1 MKIQPGL
8 VSIVIINFNSA
19 AHIERCIKTIEAQ
32 SYPEIEIL
40 VIDNGSKDGSLAL
53 VQKIASEGR
62 IQLFAGANVGFSKAN
77 NIGIGAS
84 KGEFVLVLNADAF
97 PLPDYIG
104 KCVEAFCRN
113 EFIGTVIG
121 KLVSDA
127 DTSIID
133 SAGLYIYREGLCVDR
148 GHGERDI
155 GQYDTQE
162 YVDGAIGAA
171 AMYRRKMLED
181 IRIGDEY
188 YDEDFFAFNEDVEIS
203 FHAALRGW
211 ATLYLPSA
219 VAWHVRGGSTSK
231 MTEFTYYLNDRNT
244 RLFLRKDFRLV
255 ARVSDRIL
263 QSIVLLGRKV
273 TQYQHLT
280 SSTRHRLRKELTVL
294 AEKMDEKRSQLRAP
308 HQTPAFKMAGRRSY
322 LAATILRR
330 IGISVPL
337 NRNLHSDCTDERYSR
352 AHANSLPLNQASPS
366 SFPVT
371 SSPTILPIVVLYN
384 CTLENAVTY
393 QTFLAAAKYAGL
405 DPALIAVYDNS
416 PVRQVS
422 PAEELQLLAYKHDP
436 SNGLL
441 AAAYNWALEIA
452 GSRGFSWLLL
462 LNHDSGL
469 LPDFMVSLT
478 GVTQSYELDP
488 SVVAIVPFAMDGNR
502 MISPKRVRFGRLAPL
517 PASTPAVT
525 ECEIMAIAAGTAIK
539 VSFLRS
545 LGGFSL
551 EYPFDFIDHWLFRKI
566 YAQGKRVA
574 LSGSVIGHDLA
585 GGDYRNK
592 ISPFRYRSI
601 LTSEVRFITTEKRWL
616 ELPVYLIRLMLRAVK
631 QLTVYRRPELVA
643 ITCNMAVKIAT
654 GRMLLA
660 RRMP

>member
-1 MKIQPGL
+1 MKVQPGL

-32 SYPEIEIL
+32 NYPEIEIL
-40 VIDNGSKDGSLAL
+40 VVDNGSTDGSHDL
-53 VQKIASEGR
+53 VKQMANEGR
-62 IQLFAGANVGFSKAN
+62 VRLFVGANVGSSKAN
-77 NIGIGAS
+77 NLGIRES
-84 KGEFVLVLNADAF
+84 LGEFVLILNADAF
-97 PLPDYIG
+97 PLPDCID
-104 KCVEAFCRN
+104 KCVAAFRKEAS
-113 EFIGTVIG
+113 IGTVIG

-127 DTSIID
+127 DMSIID
-133 SAGLYIYREGLCVDR
+133 SAGIYIYREGMAVDR
-148 GHGERDI
+148 GFGEKDR
-155 GQYDTQE
+155 GQYDQPE
-162 YVDGAIGAA
+162 YVDGACCAA
-171 AMYRRKMLED
+171 AMYRKTMLED
-181 IRIGDEY
+181 IRLGEEY
-188 YDEDFFAFNEDVEIS
+188 FDEDFFAFNEDPELS

-211 ATLYLPSA
+211 TTLYVPSA
-219 VAWHVRGGSTSK
+219 VARHVRGGSTSK
-231 MTEFTYYLNDRNT
+231 MTEFTYYLNERNT

-255 ARVSDRIL
+255 ARASDRIL
-263 QSIVLLGRKV
+263 QSIVLLGRRV

-294 AEKMDEKRSQLRAP
+294 AEKIDEKRSQLRTP

-322 LAATILRR
+322 LVATILRR
-330 IGISVPL
+330 IGISMPL
-337 NRNLHSDCTDERYSR
+337 NRNLHSDCTVERYSR
-352 AHANSLPLNQASPS
+352 AHASILPLNQASPS
-366 SFPVT
+366 SSPVN

-393 QTFLAAAKYAGL
+393 QTFLAAAKHAAL

-416 PVRQVS
+416 PIRQVS
-422 PAEELQLLAYKHDP
+422 PAEELHLLAYKHDP

-469 LPDFMVSLT
+469 LPDFMLSLA
-478 GVTQSYELDP
+478 GVAQSYELDP
-488 SVVAIVPFAMDGNR
+488 SVVAIVPFAMDRNR

-551 EYPFDFIDHWLFRKI
+551 DYPFDFIDHWLFRKI
-566 YAQGKRVA
+566 YAQGKKVA
-574 LSGSVIGHDLA
+574 LSGSVIEHDLA
-585 GGDYRNK
+585 ASDYRNK
-592 ISPFRYRSI
+592 ISPSRYHSV

-631 QLTVYRRPELVA
+631 QLIVYRRPELVA
-643 ITCNMAVKIAT
+643 ITCNMAVKIAA